1 MSRSCRSPG
10 ARSMDAA
17 SLMKQ
22 GKAMAGIAEDR
33 AAGAGRWLRR
43 LVWGGAAF
51 AWLVPLGAQMFVP
64 GALWTPLDFIVW
76 GVMLL
81 VAAGL
86 CEVGLR
92 LSGDLAYRAGMVVA
106 VGTSFLITWSNLA
119 VGIIGDEDNP
129 LNQMFFGVIAIA
141 IVGAFLVRFRPKG
154 MALVMAVTAAA
165 QFGTGFVAL
174 AYAQFVFVIVGV
186 FALGWLLSAWM
197 FRETARVKTPAAA
210 A

>member
-22 GKAMAGIAEDR
+22 GKAMAAIMEDR
-33 AAGAGRWLRR
+33 NAGPGRWLRM
-43 LVWGGAAF
+43 LVWGGAGV
-51 AWLVPLGAQMFVP
+51 AWLVPLAAKLFVP
-64 GALWTPLDFIVW
+64 GMLWTPFDFIVW
-76 GVMLL
+76 DVMLL

-141 IVGAFLVRFRPKG
+141 IIGAFLVRCRPKG
-154 MALVMAVTAAA
+154 MSMVMAVTAAA

-186 FALGWLLSAWM
+186 FALGWLLSAWL

>member
-10 ARSMDAA
+10 AQGMDAA
-17 SLMKQ
+17 SLMEQ
-22 GKAMAGIAEDR
+22 SKAMAGILEDG
-33 AAGAGRWLRR
+33 GARPGRWLRM

-51 AWLVPLGAQMFVP
+51 AWLVPLGAKLFVP
-64 GALWTPLDFIVW
+64 GMLWTPFDFIVW
-76 GVMLL
+76 AVMLL

-106 VGTSFLITWSNLA
+106 AGTSFLIVWSNLA

-141 IVGAFLVRFRPKG
+141 IIGAFLVRFRPKG
-154 MALVMAVTAAA
+154 MAMVMAVTAAA
-165 QFGTGFVAL
+165 QFGTAFVAL
-174 AYAQFVFVIVGV
+174 AHEHIVFVIVGV
-186 FALGWLLSAWM
+186 FALGWLLAAWL
-197 FRETARVKTPAAA
+197 FRETARGEATAAA

>member
-1 MSRSCRSPG
+1 
-10 ARSMDAA
+10 MDAA
-17 SLMKQ
+17 SLIKQ
-22 GKAMAGIAEDR
+22 GKAMATTMEDR
-33 AAGAGRWLRR
+33 KTGPGRWLRM

-51 AWLVPLGAQMFVP
+51 AWLVPLGARLFVP
-64 GALWTPLDFIVW
+64 GMLWTPFDFIVW

-86 CEVGLR
+86 CEVGMR
-92 LSGDLAYRAGMVVA
+92 LSGQLAYRAGMVVA

-141 IVGAFLVRFRPKG
+141 LVGAFLIRFRPKA

-165 QFGTGFVAL
+165 QFGTAFVAL
-174 AYAQFVFVIVGV
+174 AYEQFVFVIVGV
-186 FALGWLLSAWM
+186 FALGWLLSAWL
-197 FRETARVKTPAAA
+197 FREAARTGTKGSGLRD
-210 A
+210 